1 MACKLKLTHVSDMP
15 HFGVQQSL
23 PRENVPHHD
32 MPRAS
37 NLFFITCRKK
47 QLANAPGLR
56 LPSPL
61 ASPLDHMARAVLH
74 LDAELERAF
83 ADAQSGRVRFV
94 KAKIEGEAFVLAGS
108 APATSDP
115 HVDCARL
122 AGGALS
128 ADEAAFVL
136 LCLDVN
142 VAALRWV
149 LLAFVPEDANVR
161 DKMLYSSA
169 RESLKKQLGMNYF
182 AGEFHATELVCA
194 PSDSCRL
201 LRLVLDDG
209 SDARQCVTGRRDV
222 GELPERQEEA
232 GG

>member
-1 MACKLKLTHVSDMP
+1 MALKLKLTHVSDMP
-15 HFGVQQSL
+15 HFGVLQSL
-23 PRENVPHHD
+23 PRENATHNDTMTCLEHT
-32 MPRAS
+32 
-37 NLFFITCRKK
+37 FFITRRKK
-47 QLANAPGLR
+47 QAAKAPR
-56 LPSPL
+56 APSPL
-61 ASPLDHMARAVLH
+61 SSRSPSAPPMARAVLH
-74 LDAELERAF
+74 LSAELERAF

-94 KAKIEGEAFVLAGS
+94 KAKIEGEAFVLSGS

-115 HVDCARL
+115 HADCARL

-194 PSDSCRL
+194 PSDSS
-201 LRLVLDDG
+201 G
-209 SDARQCVTGRRDV
+209 SVTRAGL
-222 GELPERQEEA
+222 EL
-232 GG
+232 